1 MRIQQSPMDRLRDV
15 PFDVL
20 VAGVGLLMGIV
31 LLPLQLVLTDVF
43 ARTLPIATG
52 CAAGLYLLSVSV
64 DRNTAIPRLTRTAV
78 RLLPSV
84 IVIGMAML
92 VLIAGVQGERS
103 LAWYLCC
110 SAVGTAILVL
120 IIFADEEDISPTLW
134 LFLIIVFG
142 MIVRLVA
149 LYTTPGYIG
158 IDVWTHMAHWA
169 QDIHAARSLQPISGQ
184 KYYASPLYHLLVVG
198 SSLLLDV
205 SIKSALYLV
214 IGVSMPLSVVFVYA
228 TASSFVTQRWAVFA
242 GALYSM
248 SGAVIEWGLHLIP
261 TSLGLV
267 FFLGVFYSL
276 ERMLKVDYTPRD
288 FFLVVF
294 FSISVILTHQVSSFI
309 MLVLTGGAVLAS
321 LVISSGILTSTRTR
335 WRMAHTAE
343 TVNLTGL
350 LVFDLGLITFMW
362 SLTPYQG
369 ATFLTTIGTYFS
381 ETLITAGLGQT
392 ADAGGLSPTVVPT
405 QTTMEFIVEY
415 LDVAGFLLVFCL
427 TIVGSLW
434 VLQQQNR
441 SQAAFTPVFSV
452 GIMSVFVFGFPLFGI
467 RTFVPGRWFAFML
480 APMAVVAVIGLAHL
494 SATTSPRIAGTV
506 FLVVILC
513 FPTTSMLASD
523 STIDSPPF
531 ENTQARYSFTHAE
544 LAAIEAIDRYAKNK
558 SRNWVT
564 DHPYTVVVNRTLAHN
579 MESAT
584 ISTQSG
590 TVVGYA
596 RSTRNV
602 SGTTTTV
609 VRPAETRIYRSYQ
622 RRGAAYFG
630 LFHQNASMAHTPRV
644 SREVICPRDADVIYA
659 NDAVQICT
667 VPTR

>member
-1 MRIQQSPMDRLRDV
+1 MRIQQSPMDKVRDV

-20 VAGVGLLMGIV
+20 VAGAGLLVGIV

-43 ARTLPIATG
+43 ARTLPLATG
-52 CAAGLYLLSVSV
+52 CAAALYLFSVSAN
-64 DRNTAIPRLTRTAV
+64 RATAIPRLTRTAV

-84 IVIGMAML
+84 IVIGMAVL
-92 VLIAGVQGERS
+92 VLIAGIAGERS
-103 LAWYLCC
+103 LAWHLCC
-110 SAVGTAILVL
+110 SAVGAAILVL

-142 MIVRLVA
+142 VIVRLVA

-158 IDVWTHMAHWA
+158 IDVWTHMAHWTA
-169 QDIHAARSLQPISGQ
+169 DIHAARSLQPISGQ

-214 IGVSMPLSVVFVYA
+214 LGIAMPLSVVLVYA
-228 TASSFVTQRWAVFA
+228 TASSFVSQRWAVLA
-242 GALYSM
+242 AALYSM
-248 SGAVIEWGLHLIP
+248 SAAVIEWGLHIIP
-261 TSLGLV
+261 TSLGLI
-267 FFLGVFYSL
+267 FFLSVFYSL

-294 FSISVILTHQVSSFI
+294 FSVAVILTHQVSSFI
-309 MLVLTGGAVLAS
+309 MLVLTGSAVLAS
-321 LVISSGILTSTRTR
+321 LVISSGILTATRTR
-335 WRMAHTAE
+335 WRMAHATE

-392 ADAGGLSPTVVPT
+392 ADAGGLPATVVPA
-405 QTTMEFIVEY
+405 QTTMEGIVEY

-427 TIVGSLW
+427 AIVGSLW

-452 GIMSVFVFGFPLFGI
+452 GMMAIFVFGFPLFGI

-480 APMAVVAVIGLAHL
+480 APMAIVAVIGLAHL
-494 SATTSPRIAGTV
+494 SSTTSPRVAVTV
-506 FLVVILC
+506 FLVIILC
-513 FPTTSMLASD
+513 YPTTSMLASD

-531 ENTQARYSFTHAE
+531 ANTQVRYSFTHAE
-544 LAAIEAIDRYAKNK
+544 LAAVEAIDQYAENK
-558 SRNWVT
+558 SRNWIT

-584 ISTQSG
+584 ISTESN

-609 VRPAETRIYRSYQ
+609 IRPAETRIHRSYQ
-622 RRGAAYFG
+622 QRGAAYFG
-630 LFHQNASMAHTPRV
+630 LFHQNSSMAHSPRV
-644 SREVICPRDADVIYA
+644 SRAVVCPRGSDVLYT